1 MVWKRWCGCARS
13 YAIFHLWNIGGFL
26 YKILAFPCLVL
37 FWLITTFFQL
47 ELTEMFGCEYVLTTD
62 RISIETGFA
71 TVFVQTDI
79 AFCAHTFCIPKMVY
93 AIEANILW

>member
-1 MVWKRWCGCARS
+1 
-13 YAIFHLWNIGGFL
+13 
-26 YKILAFPCLVL
+26 
-37 FWLITTFFQL
+37 
-47 ELTEMFGCEYVLTTD
+47 MFGCEYVLTTD